1 MTDPI
6 ADFLTRIRNAV
17 RAKHKS
23 TDIPASNMKKAMANI
38 LLEQKY
44 INGYS
49 ILDDSPQ
56 GTIRVYLK
64 YDGEGKSIITGL
76 QRISKPG
83 LRKYAAVVD
92 VPRTMGGL
100 GLTIVSTPKGL
111 LTDAQA
117 RQQHVGG
124 EVLCRIW

>member
-6 ADFLTRIRNAV
+6 ADFLTRLRNAA
-17 RAKHKS
+17 RAKHKQV
-23 TDIPASNMKKAMANI
+23 DIPASNVKKALAQI
-38 LLEQKY
+38 LYEQSY

-49 ILDDSPQ
+49 ILDGTPQ
-56 GTIRVYLK
+56 GTVRIYLK
-64 YDGEGKSIITGL
+64 YRDGASVITGL
-76 QRISKPG
+76 ERISTPG
-83 LRKYAAVVD
+83 LRAYAGAD
-92 VPRTMGGL
+92 ALPRTLGGL

-124 EVLCRIW
+124 ELICRIW